1 MGAKEKATALHERG
15 FNCAQSVLGALGEYT
30 KQDENTALAVSC
42 GFGGG
47 VSCGEI
53 CGAASGAVM
62 ALGLVFSQKNPQDAS
77 VRAQVRKLSSDFYR
91 QFRESFSCIRCL
103 DLKRSGQPCAAL
115 IEYAAEAAEK
125 MILENQT
132 NE

>member
-1 MGAKEKATALHERG
+1 MGAKEKATALHECG
-15 FNCAQSVLGALGEYT
+15 FNCAQSVLRALGEYT
-30 KQDENTALAVSC
+30 KLDENTALAVAC

-53 CGAASGAVM
+53 CGAAAGAIM
-62 ALGLVFSQKNPQDAS
+62 ALGLVFLQNNPQDAS
-77 VRAQVRKLSSDFYR
+77 VRARVRKLSSDFNK
-91 QFRESFSCIRCL
+91 QFRENFGCIRCL
-103 DLKRSGQPCAAL
+103 DLKRNGQSCAAL

-125 MILENQT
+125 MIKENQT